1 MSSWNENKKFLRD
14 FSWVFVEQKQAACAY
29 INFKKRPI
37 NYRVAQM
44 GQKSNIKLS
53 SFYTTLQQCFARR
66 SFQLNLRLCVSAL
79 AGEWVGDLREEVNC
93 VEERAAVKIA
103 TALGLS

>member
-1 MSSWNENKKFLRD
+1 MSSSNKNKNSCEILAG
-14 FSWVFVEQKQAACAY
+14 VFTEQKQAACAH
-29 INFKKRPI
+29 INFKKSPI

-53 SFYTTLQQCFARR
+53 SFYTTLEQCFARR

-79 AGEWVGDLREEVNC
+79 AGE
-93 VEERAAVKIA
+93 
-103 TALGLS
+103 

>member
-1 MSSWNENKKFLRD
+1 
-14 FSWVFVEQKQAACAY
+14 VFVEQKQAACAY

-37 NYRVAQM
+37 NYSVAQM

-66 SFQLNLRLCVSAL
+66 SFQLKGVIQSKKTFDMCYQT
-79 AGEWVGDLREEVNC
+79 LREPHRHQQN
-93 VEERAAVKIA
+93 
-103 TALGLS
+103 